1 MTIYAGQPVPLTFTL
16 TDADGNPVDPESIQ
30 PVVTVTLP
38 DLTTATPEVSHPGTG
53 QFTASGPSAQPGHY
67 WVAWTCADAT
77 NPGGFTDSY
86 NIAALASGS
95 ILSDDDARRTLRI
108 GPQDHSEDDFI
119 QEWNPVT
126 TAIIEWYCGAVLQ
139 RTVAERLPAGGLQI
153 QLSQVPV
160 IGLAAWT
167 TIPPGLAGDLIAVP
181 DPPSPMFPTRV
192 FGVSYPTDQLYADPV
207 LGVVTHT
214 SGLPFYY
221 GEYIWQYQAGRP
233 VIPDCILLG
242 ARALLKH
249 LYGMERG
256 GAGAGSASLG
266 GGGGEEMSTM
276 TPLGFAVPNRVLEVL
291 VPEKLPAAIA

>member
-1 MTIYAGQPVPLTFTL
+1 MTVFAGQPVPLTFTL
-16 TDADGNPVDPESIQ
+16 TDGDGNPVEAASTQ
-30 PVVTVTLP
+30 PVCTVTLP
-38 DLTTATPEVSHPGTG
+38 DLTTSTPTVTFEGASYSAT
-53 QFTASGPSAQPGHY
+53 GPSGQAGHY

-77 NPGGFTDSY
+77 YPGGFTDSY
-86 NIAALASGS
+86 NIAALAAGS
-95 ILSDDDARRTLRI
+95 ILSFADAKRTLRI
-108 GPQDHSEDDFI
+108 GLQDDSEDDFI
-119 QEWNPVT
+119 TEWNPVT

-160 IGLAAWT
+160 ISLTAWT
-167 TIPPGLAGDLIAVP
+167 TIPAQLVNDLIAVP
-181 DPPSPMFPTRV
+181 NPASPMFPTRV

-221 GEYIWQYQAGRP
+221 GEYIWQYAAGRP

-256 GAGAGSASLG
+256 DGGGGGSASLG
-266 GGGGEEMSTM
+266 GGEMSTM

-291 VPEKLPAAIA
+291 VPERLPAAIA

>member
-1 MTIYAGQPVPLTFTL
+1 MTLFAGQPVPLTFVL
-16 TDADGNPVDPESIQ
+16 TDADGNPVDPVETE

-38 DLTTATPEVSHPGTG
+38 DLATDEPDVSRKAVGT
-53 QFTASGPSAQPGHY
+53 FEATGPSAQAGHY
-67 WVAWTCADAT
+67 LVSWTCADAT

-86 NIAALASGS
+86 NIAALAAGS
-95 ILSDDDARRTLRI
+95 ILSFADAKRTLRI
-108 GPQDHSEDDFI
+108 DPSDTSEDDFI
-119 QEWNPVT
+119 TEWNPVT

-153 QLSQVPV
+153 QLSLTPV
-160 IGLAAWT
+160 IGLTAWT
-167 TIPPGLAGDLIAVP
+167 TIPPGLAGDFIAVP

-221 GEYIWQYQAGRP
+221 GEYMWQYAAGRP

-256 GAGAGSASLG
+256 AAGGGSASLG
-266 GGGGEEMSTM
+266 GGEEMSTA
-276 TPLGFAVPNRVLEVL
+276 TPMGFAVPNRVLEVL